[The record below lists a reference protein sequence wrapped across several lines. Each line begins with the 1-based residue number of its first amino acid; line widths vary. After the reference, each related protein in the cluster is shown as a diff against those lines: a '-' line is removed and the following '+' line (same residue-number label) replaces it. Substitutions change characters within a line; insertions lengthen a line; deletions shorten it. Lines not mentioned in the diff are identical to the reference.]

1 MLMLEHESNNNILQ
15 SPTYPGLNVIMES
28 FYGNT
33 NVDDN
38 LPTIRQIRNN
48 VLGIDE
54 SISRAQAMMLLI
66 ASDFP
71 NKHRDLQKVLENE
84 NELDS
89 MRYLAAINLGKINT
103 PVALEIL
110 ISNSQI
116 SHVRV
121 LEGIVIALGRIGGKS
136 ALDVVSRV
144 RNHYQTGFIA
154 SYANFAASL
163 ISYRLGLDGNELP
176 FPTEDKFLEVSPN
189 ASRQFPIS
197 RAREN
202 EAEFCLRC
210 VAYKPFGIEFSEEHM
225 YKIHM
230 KRTPWMI
237 LFNSDFVGHPDS
249 VQRMRSRKAIWGAI
263 AKTNVES
270 KLYHIAYLLLTSP
283 SKESNI
289 VNILIHRTNG
299 DLIFGGKMQLKCNRS
314 KFIIRTLDR
323 PGALPVHIEGEYAD
337 DRLEFNKLLTSL
349 YIQKRQEVVKGI
361 KP

>member
-1 MLMLEHESNNNILQ
+1 LEHESNNNIMQ
-15 SPTYPGLNVIMES
+15 SPTYPELNVIMES

-38 LPTIRQIRNN
+38 LPNIRQIRNS

-54 SISRAQAMMLLI
+54 SISRSQAMMLLI

-84 NELDS
+84 KESDS

-116 SHVRV
+116 KHVRV
-121 LEGIVIALGRIGGKS
+121 LEGIVIALGRIGGTS
-136 ALDVVSRV
+136 ALDVVSRIQ
-144 RNHYQTGFIA
+144 NHYQTGFIA
-154 SYANFAASL
+154 SHANFAASL
-163 ISYRLGLDGNELP
+163 ISCRLGLDGYELP

-189 ASRQFPIS
+189 DSRQFPIS

-230 KRTPWMI
+230 RRTPWMI
-237 LFNSDFVGHPDS
+237 LFNSDFVVHDS
-249 VQRMRSRKAIWGAI
+249 VKRMSSRKAIWGAI

-270 KLYHIAYLLLTSP
+270 KLYHISYLLLTSP
-283 SKESNI
+283 SKELNV

-299 DLIFGGKMQLKCNRS
+299 DLIFGGKMQLECNRS
-314 KFIIRTLDR
+314 KFVIRTLDR

-337 DRLEFNKLLTSL
+337 GRLEFNKLLTSL
-349 YIQKRQEVVKGI
+349 YIQKRQEVVKGN